1 VFQNFTKDNAYN
13 TKALSCRFQTTKNRK
28 QTTNYRKIIV
38 HLRNFAVSNSM
49 LGLMSDKNNF
59 SNFLKQKK
67 MNALKN
73 KVSLIGRLGVQ
84 PEVVNLDSGKKLA
97 RFTLATNENYK
108 NKNGEWQSIT
118 QWHTI
123 NAWGKLAELVQKL
136 LTKGQE
142 IVVEGK
148 LVNQSYENK
157 NGEKRYTTIVEASE
171 FLVLTTKEK

>member
-1 VFQNFTKDNAYN
+1 
-13 TKALSCRFQTTKNRK
+13 
-28 QTTNYRKIIV
+28 
-38 HLRNFAVSNSM
+38 
-49 LGLMSDKNNF
+49 
-59 SNFLKQKK
+59 

-108 NKNGEWQSIT
+108 NKNGEWQSVT

>member
-1 VFQNFTKDNAYN
+1 MCK
-13 TKALSCRFQTTKNRK
+13 KLCRVEFK
-28 QTTNYRKIIV
+28 QRMEERQKQFFNLFKI
-38 HLRNFAVSNSM
+38 
-49 LGLMSDKNNF
+49 KT
-59 SNFLKQKK
+59 

-73 KVSLIGRLGVQ
+73 KVNLIGRLGVQ
-84 PEVVNLDSGKKLA
+84 PEIVNMESGRKLA

-148 LVNQSYENK
+148 LVNLSYENK
-157 NGEKRYTTIVEASE
+157 NGEKRFSTVLEASE
-171 FLVLTTKEK
+171 FLVLTPKTEKQS

>member
-1 VFQNFTKDNAYN
+1 MEE
-13 TKALSCRFQTTKNRK
+13 R
-28 QTTNYRKIIV
+28 
-38 HLRNFAVSNSM
+38 H
-49 LGLMSDKNNF
+49 NNF
-59 SNFLKQKK
+59 STFFKTNT

-73 KVSLIGRLGVQ
+73 KVNLIGRLGVQ
-84 PEVVNLDSGKKLA
+84 PEIVNMESGRKLA

-148 LVNQSYENK
+148 LVNLSYENK
-157 NGEKRYTTIVEASE
+157 NGEKRFSTVVEASE
-171 FLVLTTKEK
+171 FLVLTPKTEKQS

>member
-1 VFQNFTKDNAYN
+1 MCKKLCRVEFKQRMEERQKQFFNLFKIN
-13 TKALSCRFQTTKNRK
+13 T
-28 QTTNYRKIIV
+28 
-38 HLRNFAVSNSM
+38 
-49 LGLMSDKNNF
+49 
-59 SNFLKQKK
+59 

-148 LVNQSYENK
+148 LVNLSYENK
-157 NGEKRYTTIVEASE
+157 NGEKRFSTVVEASE
-171 FLVLTTKEK
+171 FLVLTPKTEKQS

>member
-1 VFQNFTKDNAYN
+1 MEE
-13 TKALSCRFQTTKNRK
+13 R
-28 QTTNYRKIIV
+28 
-38 HLRNFAVSNSM
+38 H
-49 LGLMSDKNNF
+49 NNF
-59 SNFLKQKK
+59 STFFKTNT

-73 KVSLIGRLGVQ
+73 KVNLIGRLGVQ
-84 PEVVNLDSGKKLA
+84 PEIVNMESGRKLA

-148 LVNQSYENK
+148 LVNLSYENK
-157 NGEKRYTTIVEASE
+157 NGEKRVSTVVEASE
-171 FLVLTTKEK
+171 FLVLTPKTEKQS

>member
-1 VFQNFTKDNAYN
+1 MCKKLCRVEFKQRMEERQKQFFNLFKIN
-13 TKALSCRFQTTKNRK
+13 T
-28 QTTNYRKIIV
+28 
-38 HLRNFAVSNSM
+38 
-49 LGLMSDKNNF
+49 
-59 SNFLKQKK
+59 

-73 KVSLIGRLGVQ
+73 KVNLIGRLGVQ
-84 PEVVNLDSGKKLA
+84 PEIVNMESGRKLA

-148 LVNQSYENK
+148 LVNLSYEHK
-157 NGEKRYTTIVEASE
+157 NGEKRFSTVVEASE
-171 FLVLTTKEK
+171 FLVLTPKTEKQS

>member
-1 VFQNFTKDNAYN
+1 
-13 TKALSCRFQTTKNRK
+13 
-28 QTTNYRKIIV
+28 
-38 HLRNFAVSNSM
+38 M

-59 SNFLKQKK
+59 SNFLKQKN

>member
-1 VFQNFTKDNAYN
+1 MDLTRF
-13 TKALSCRFQTTKNRK
+13 CRLQATNNRNQVTNDRIKNGC
-28 QTTNYRKIIV
+28 V
-38 HLRNFAVSNSM
+38 RNFAESNSNNEWK
-49 LGLMSDKNNF
+49 SDKTIF
-59 SNFLKQKK
+59 STFFKTNT

-73 KVSLIGRLGVQ
+73 KVNLIGRLGVQ
-84 PEVVNLDSGKKLA
+84 PEIVNMESGRKLA

-148 LVNQSYENK
+148 LVNLSYENK
-157 NGEKRYTTIVEASE
+157 NGEKRFSTVVEASE
-171 FLVLTTKEK
+171 FLVLTPKTEKQS

>member
-1 VFQNFTKDNAYN
+1 
-13 TKALSCRFQTTKNRK
+13 
-28 QTTNYRKIIV
+28 
-38 HLRNFAVSNSM
+38 
-49 LGLMSDKNNF
+49 
-59 SNFLKQKK
+59 

-118 QWHTI
+118 QWHSI

>member
-1 VFQNFTKDNAYN
+1 V
-13 TKALSCRFQTTKNRK
+13 
-28 QTTNYRKIIV
+28 TNDRIKKRCV
-38 HLRNFAVSNSM
+38 GNFAESNSTNEWKS
-49 LGLMSDKNNF
+49 GITIF
-59 SNFLKQKK
+59 STFFKINT

-73 KVSLIGRLGVQ
+73 KVNLIGRLGVQ
-84 PEVVNLDSGKKLA
+84 PEIVNMESGRKLA

-148 LVNQSYENK
+148 LVNLSYENK
-157 NGEKRYTTIVEASE
+157 NGEKRFSTVVEASE
-171 FLVLTTKEK
+171 FLVLTPKTEKQS

>member
-1 VFQNFTKDNAYN
+1 
-13 TKALSCRFQTTKNRK
+13 
-28 QTTNYRKIIV
+28 
-38 HLRNFAVSNSM
+38 
-49 LGLMSDKNNF
+49 
-59 SNFLKQKK
+59 

-73 KVSLIGRLGVQ
+73 KVNLIGRLGVQ
-84 PEVVNLDSGKKLA
+84 PEIVNMESGRKLA

-118 QWHTI
+118 QWHTV

-148 LVNQSYENK
+148 LVNLSYENK
-157 NGEKRYTTIVEASE
+157 NGEKRFSTVVEASE
-171 FLVLTTKEK
+171 FLVLTPKTEKQS

>member
-1 VFQNFTKDNAYN
+1 
-13 TKALSCRFQTTKNRK
+13 
-28 QTTNYRKIIV
+28 
-38 HLRNFAVSNSM
+38 
-49 LGLMSDKNNF
+49 
-59 SNFLKQKK
+59 

-73 KVSLIGRLGVQ
+73 KVNLIGRLGVQ
-84 PEVVNLDSGKKLA
+84 PEIVNMESGRKLA

-148 LVNQSYENK
+148 LVNLSYENK
-157 NGEKRYTTIVEASE
+157 NGEKRFSTVVEASE
-171 FLVLTTKEK
+171 FLVLTPKTEKQS

>member
-1 VFQNFTKDNAYN
+1 
-13 TKALSCRFQTTKNRK
+13 
-28 QTTNYRKIIV
+28 
-38 HLRNFAVSNSM
+38 
-49 LGLMSDKNNF
+49 
-59 SNFLKQKK
+59 

-84 PEVVNLDSGKKLA
+84 PEVVNLDSGRKLA

-157 NGEKRYTTIVEASE
+157 NGEKRFTTIVEATE
-171 FLVLTTKEK
+171 FLVLTTKAEK

>member
-1 VFQNFTKDNAYN
+1 
-13 TKALSCRFQTTKNRK
+13 
-28 QTTNYRKIIV
+28 
-38 HLRNFAVSNSM
+38 
-49 LGLMSDKNNF
+49 
-59 SNFLKQKK
+59 
-67 MNALKN
+67 
-73 KVSLIGRLGVQ
+73 LIGRLGVQ

>member
-1 VFQNFTKDNAYN
+1 MDLTRI
-13 TKALSCRFQTTKNRK
+13 CRLQATNNRK
-28 QTTNYRKIIV
+28 QVTNDRIKNGCV
-38 HLRNFAVSNSM
+38 RNFAESNSNNEWK
-49 LGLMSDKNNF
+49 SDKTIF
-59 SNFLKQKK
+59 STFFKTIT

-73 KVSLIGRLGVQ
+73 KVNLIGRLGVQ
-84 PEVVNLDSGKKLA
+84 PEIVNMESGRKLA

-148 LVNQSYENK
+148 LVNLSYENK
-157 NGEKRYTTIVEASE
+157 NGEKRFSTVVEASE
-171 FLVLTTKEK
+171 FLVLTPKTEKQS

>member
-1 VFQNFTKDNAYN
+1 
-13 TKALSCRFQTTKNRK
+13 
-28 QTTNYRKIIV
+28 
-38 HLRNFAVSNSM
+38 
-49 LGLMSDKNNF
+49 
-59 SNFLKQKK
+59 
-67 MNALKN
+67 
-73 KVSLIGRLGVQ
+73 
-84 PEVVNLDSGKKLA
+84 
-97 RFTLATNENYK
+97 LATNENYK